1 MNVSLTPK
9 LEKLVSEKVATGLYG
24 SASEVVREALRLL
37 EQREQ
42 MRQARL
48 DQLRKDLDVGIA
60 QLDLGVRSP
69 FDVDALERIK
79 ARGRRLLA
87 SQSKKRS

>member
-24 SASEVVREALRLL
+24 SASEVVREVLRLL

-42 MRQARL
+42 MRL
-48 DQLRKDLDVGIA
+48 IGM
-60 QLDLGVRSP
+60 
-69 FDVDALERIK
+69 
-79 ARGRRLLA
+79 
-87 SQSKKRS
+87 

>member
-60 QLDLGVRSP
+60 QLDLGARRP
-69 FDVDALERIK
+69 FDAKAAERIK
-79 ARGRRLLA
+79 TQGRKLLA
-87 SQSKKRS
+87 GQRKRV